1 MAEPVVHRLEAVEV
15 EDHHRGLGAVPAGGG
30 QRALQPV
37 GEQRPVGEP
46 GQLVPLGEAAQ
57 LLDPP
62 LAGDREADGAVE
74 PLDVELLLLQE
85 VHRPGLD
92 RLLLERRVGLLGGQD
107 DRRAAAPARRHA
119 DELDPVA
126 LRQPVVAQ
134 AGVVAAL
141 EQEGEAVLEAGR
153 ALDDEGRL
161 LGPRQQRLGEQE
173 VLVVALD
180 HQDPQG
186 LARLR
191 CRGVVR
197 QREVVGRAAAE
208 RDDRAAGGPRR
219 KIACGRGLGH
229 ARPVITTALIGDRFR
244 PLAAGD
250 RDEPVGRRRQ
260 PVPGLAAGRYDRLV
274 VRPDARPS
282 WSAAGTPARLRPGST
297 RASRRATAGA

>member
-1 MAEPVVHRLEAVEV
+1 MRC
-15 EDHHRGLGAVPAGGG
+15 RAGGG
-30 QRALQPV
+30 QRPLQPV
-37 GEQRPVGEP
+37 GEQRPVGEA

-134 AGVVAAL
+134 AGVAAAL

-161 LGPRQQRLGEQE
+161 LGPRQQQLGEQE

-186 LARLR
+186 LARLS

-219 KIACGRGLGH
+219 EIACGRGLGH
-229 ARPVITTALIGDRFR
+229 ARPVR
-244 PLAAGD
+244 
-250 RDEPVGRRRQ
+250 ES
-260 PVPGLAAGRYDRLV
+260 
-274 VRPDARPS
+274 ARPS
-282 WSAAGTPARLRPGST
+282 AA
-297 RASRRATAGA
+297 